1 LNLPAGRATVPN
13 RREDGAM
20 GCEHDRLIER
30 NALRAIFDAG
40 EGMLLPPLDGFVA
53 GLIVWPEPV
62 TPAEWLPV
70 VFGAAGSPA
79 TGRGRTQTTIAAT
92 PTKQAAASASSVS
105 GLSSALALLAESA
118 ESADAASGDGP
129 GEVPDKEVQR
139 SCGEATELFPHDVAT
154 LLGRDGPA
162 ATATPTVGRNDPC
175 PCGPD
180 RKFKKFCGA

>member
-1 LNLPAGRATVPN
+1 
-13 RREDGAM
+13 M
-20 GCEHDRLIER
+20 GCGHDRLIER

-53 GLIVWPEPV
+53 GLIVGPEPV

-92 PTKQAAASASSVS
+92 PTKQAAASALSVS
-105 GLSSALALLAESA
+105 GRPSALALLA

-162 ATATPTVGRNDPC
+162 ATATPTVGRNDPG

-180 RKFKKFCGA
+180 RKFKKFYGA